1 MEASHFSVACMVVIK
16 MKTFKKVRVI
26 VEFTPAK
33 GSEQSYN
40 VYSVVLIV
48 PLEPDAKD
56 LKAEVRN
63 YWDKLD
69 KHQQWT
75 RLGLQLPKKGELKI
89 LAIKK
94 VDD

>member
-1 MEASHFSVACMVVIK
+1 METSK
-16 MKTFKKVRVI
+16 RVRVI

-33 GSEQSYN
+33 GSKQSYN
-40 VYSVVLIV
+40 VYSIVLLV
-48 PLEPDAKD
+48 PLEPEIKD

-63 YWDKLD
+63 YWDSLD

-75 RLGLQLPKKGELKI
+75 RLGLELPKQGELEI

>member
-1 MEASHFSVACMVVIK
+1 METSK
-16 MKTFKKVRVI
+16 RVRVI

-33 GSEQSYN
+33 GSKQSYN
-40 VYSVVLIV
+40 VYSIVLLV
-48 PLEPDAKD
+48 PLEPEVKD

-75 RLGLQLPKKGELKI
+75 RLGLELPKQGELKI

>member
-1 MEASHFSVACMVVIK
+1 METSK
-16 MKTFKKVRVI
+16 RVRVI

-33 GSEQSYN
+33 GSKQSYN
-40 VYSVVLIV
+40 VYSIVLLV
-48 PLEPDAKD
+48 PLEPEIKD

-63 YWDKLD
+63 YWDSLD

-75 RLGLQLPKKGELKI
+75 RLGLELPKQGELKI

>member
-1 MEASHFSVACMVVIK
+1 METSK
-16 MKTFKKVRVI
+16 RVRVI

-33 GSEQSYN
+33 GSKQSYN
-40 VYSVVLIV
+40 VYSIVLLV
-48 PLEPDAKD
+48 PLEPEVKD

-63 YWDKLD
+63 YWDSLD

-75 RLGLQLPKKGELKI
+75 RLGLELPKQGELKI

>member
-1 MEASHFSVACMVVIK
+1 
-16 MKTFKKVRVI
+16 MKTSKRVRVI

-33 GSEQSYN
+33 GSKQSYN
-40 VYSVVLIV
+40 VYSIVLLV
-48 PLEPDAKD
+48 PLEPEIKD

-63 YWDKLD
+63 YWDSLD

-75 RLGLQLPKKGELKI
+75 RLGLELPKQGELEI

>member
-1 MEASHFSVACMVVIK
+1 METSK
-16 MKTFKKVRVI
+16 RVRVI

-33 GSEQSYN
+33 GSKQSYN
-40 VYSVVLIV
+40 VYSIVLLV
-48 PLEPDAKD
+48 PLEPEVKD

-75 RLGLQLPKKGELKI
+75 RLGLQLPKQGELKI

>member
-1 MEASHFSVACMVVIK
+1 
-16 MKTFKKVRVI
+16 MKISKRVRVI
-26 VEFTPAK
+26 VEFSPAK
-33 GSEQSYN
+33 GSKQSYN
-40 VYSVVLIV
+40 VYSIVLLV
-48 PLEPDAKD
+48 PLDPDIKD

-63 YWDKLD
+63 YWDSLD

-75 RLGLQLPKKGELKI
+75 RLGLELPKQGELKI

>member
-1 MEASHFSVACMVVIK
+1 
-16 MKTFKKVRVI
+16 MKTSKKVRVI

-33 GSEQSYN
+33 GSKQSYN

-48 PLEPDAKD
+48 PLDPDAKD
-56 LKAEVRN
+56 LKAEVKSH
-63 YWDKLD
+63 WDSLD

-75 RLGLQLPKKGELKI
+75 RLGLELPKQGELKV
-89 LAIKK
+89 LAIKT

>member
-1 MEASHFSVACMVVIK
+1 METSK
-16 MKTFKKVRVI
+16 RVRVI

-33 GSEQSYN
+33 GSKQSYN
-40 VYSVVLIV
+40 VYSIVLLV
-48 PLEPDAKD
+48 PLEPEVKD

-75 RLGLQLPKKGELKI
+75 RLGFQLPKQGELKI